1 MTDTGKTG
9 IIRLV
14 LADDHP
20 IYRDGLAR
28 TLADVDDIEVVGVA
42 KDGEDAAVVVAREKP
57 DVVLLDIS
65 MPKGGGIGALA
76 RILQME
82 APPRV
87 AMLTASE
94 ADEDLMQSIK
104 LGALGYILKGVGAEE
119 LAELVRELAA
129 GRSYVSPG
137 LAGRLL
143 VAMRRP
149 QAAAT
154 PSSPLNDLSKREED
168 ILKLVA
174 QGKSNREVGE
184 ALDLQEK
191 TVKHYMTSIL
201 QKLQVRNRVEAAMLA
216 RQFLKS

>member
-1 MTDTGKTG
+1 MK
-9 IIRLV
+9 IRVV

-28 TLADVDDIEVVGVA
+28 SMADAGDLEIVGQA
-42 KDGEDAAVVVAREKP
+42 GDGDQAAEMVARERP

-65 MPKGGGIGALA
+65 MPKGGGIGALT
-76 RILQME
+76 RIMALD

-94 ADEDLMQSIK
+94 ADDDLMQAIK
-104 LGALGYILKGVGAEE
+104 LGAMGYILKGVGAG
-119 LAELVRELAA
+119 ELVDLVRDLAA

-143 VAMRRP
+143 VAMRRREP
-149 QAAAT
+149 TAPEPT
-154 PSSPLNDLSKREED
+154 PLDDLTKREEE

-174 QGKSNREVGE
+174 LGKSNREVGE
-184 ALDLQEK
+184 ALELQEK

-201 QKLQVRNRVEAAMLA
+201 EKLQVRNRVEAAMLA
-216 RQFLKS
+216 RTHLKG

>member
-1 MTDTGKTG
+1 MTEN
-9 IIRLV
+9 IRLV

-20 IYRDGLAR
+20 IYRQGLVMS
-28 TLADVDDIEVVGVA
+28 LADAVGIEVVGAA
-42 KDGEDAAVVVAREKP
+42 KDGEEAARMVAELRPE
-57 DVVLLDIS
+57 VVLLDVS
-65 MPKGGGIGALA
+65 MPKGGGIAALA
-76 RILQME
+76 RIMALE
-82 APPRV
+82 APPKV

-94 ADEDLMQSIK
+94 ADDDLMQALK

-137 LAGRLL
+137 LAGRAL

-149 QAAAT
+149 AEK
-154 PSSPLNDLSKREED
+154 PENPLDDLSKREED

-216 RQFLKS
+216 RQHLKG

>member
-1 MTDTGKTG
+1 MSDL
-9 IIRLV
+9 IRVV

-28 TLADVDDIEVVGVA
+28 SLSDAADIEVVGVA
-42 KDGEDAAVVVAREKP
+42 SDGEQAAEVVLRERP
-57 DVVLLDIS
+57 DVVLLDVS
-65 MPKGGGIGALA
+65 MPKGGGIAALTQ
-76 RILQME
+76 IMQMD

-87 AMLTASE
+87 SMLTASE
-94 ADEDLMQSIK
+94 ADDDLMQAIK
-104 LGALGYILKGVGAEE
+104 LGAMGYILKGVGAEE
-119 LAELVRELAA
+119 LVELVRELHA

-143 VAMRRP
+143 VAMRRRDT
-149 QAAAT
+149 AKET
-154 PSSPLNDLSKREED
+154 NPLDELSKREED

-184 ALDLQEK
+184 SLDLQEK

-216 RQFLKS
+216 RQHLKG

>member
-1 MTDTGKTG
+1 MTET
-9 IIRLV
+9 IRVV

-28 TLADVDDIEVVGVA
+28 SLTDAGDIVIVGEA
-42 KDGEDAAVVVAREKP
+42 REGEEAVEVVARDRP

-65 MPKGGGIGALA
+65 MPKGGGIAALS
-76 RILQME
+76 RIMQME
-82 APPRV
+82 TPPRV

-94 ADEDLMQSIK
+94 ADDDLMQAIK
-104 LGALGYILKGVGAEE
+104 LGALGYILKGVGAGE
-119 LAELVRELAA
+119 LVDLVRELHA

-143 VAMRRP
+143 IAMRRRDGP
-149 QAAAT
+149 AAA
-154 PSSPLNDLSKREED
+154 PNPLDELSRREED

-174 QGKSNREVGE
+174 VGKSNREVGD

-216 RQFLKS
+216 RQHLKG

>member
-1 MTDTGKTG
+1 MSDV
-9 IIRLV
+9 IRIV

-28 TLADVDDIEVVGVA
+28 SLSDDAGIEVVGEA
-42 KDGEDAAVVVAREKP
+42 SDGVEACEVVLRERP

-65 MPKGGGIGALA
+65 MPRGGGIAALS
-76 RILQME
+76 RIMQME

-94 ADEDLMQSIK
+94 ADDDLMQAIK
-104 LGALGYILKGVGAEE
+104 LGAMGYILKGVGAS
-119 LAELVRELAA
+119 ELVDLVHELHA

-143 VAMRRP
+143 VAMRRRD
-149 QAAAT
+149 AKAEVN
-154 PSSPLNDLSKREED
+154 PLDDLSKREED

-184 ALDLQEK
+184 ALELQEK

-201 QKLQVRNRVEAAMLA
+201 QQLQVRNRVEAAMLA
-216 RQFLKS
+216 RQHLKG

>member
-1 MTDTGKTG
+1 MK
-9 IIRLV
+9 IRVV

-28 TLADVDDIEVVGVA
+28 SMEDAGDIEIVGQA
-42 KDGEDAAVVVAREKP
+42 ADGEQAAEMVASARP

-65 MPKGGGIGALA
+65 MPKGGGIGALK
-76 RILQME
+76 RIMALD

-94 ADEDLMQSIK
+94 ADDDLLQAIK
-104 LGALGYILKGVGAEE
+104 LGAMGYILKGVGAGE
-119 LAELVRELAA
+119 LVELVRDLHA

-143 VAMRRP
+143 VAMRRREP
-149 QAAAT
+149 AA
-154 PSSPLNDLSKREED
+154 PEPSPLDDLSKREEE

-174 QGKSNREVGE
+174 LGKSNREIGE

-191 TVKHYMTSIL
+191 TIKHYMTSIL
-201 QKLQVRNRVEAAMLA
+201 EKLQVRNRVEAAMLA
-216 RQFLKS
+216 RQHQKG

>member
-1 MTDTGKTG
+1 MTDV
-9 IIRLV
+9 IRVV

-28 TLADVDDIEVVGVA
+28 TLGDAAGITVVGMA
-42 KDGEDAAVVVAREKP
+42 ADGEEAAEVVARTRP
-57 DVVLLDIS
+57 DVVLLDVS
-65 MPKGGGIGALA
+65 MPKGGGIAALT
-76 RILQME
+76 RIMQMDP
-82 APPRV
+82 APRV

-94 ADEDLMQSIK
+94 EDGDLMQSVR
-104 LGALGYILKGVGAEE
+104 LGALGYILKGVGAD
-119 LAELVRELAA
+119 ELVEVVRDLHA
-129 GRSYVSPG
+129 GRTYVSPG
-137 LAGRLL
+137 LAGQLL

-149 QAAAT
+149 VAVAAE
-154 PSSPLNDLSKREED
+154 PNPLDELSRREED

-174 QGKSNREVGE
+174 IGKSNREVGE

-216 RQFLKS
+216 RQHLRD

>member
-1 MTDTGKTG
+1 MTDV
-9 IIRLV
+9 IRVV

-28 TLADVDDIEVVGVA
+28 TLGDAAGITVVGMA
-42 KDGEDAAVVVAREKP
+42 ADGEEAAEVVARTRP
-57 DVVLLDIS
+57 DVVLLDVS
-65 MPKGGGIGALA
+65 MPKGGGIAALT
-76 RILQME
+76 RIMQMDP
-82 APPRV
+82 APRV

-94 ADEDLMQSIK
+94 EDGDLMQSVK
-104 LGALGYILKGVGAEE
+104 LGALGYILKGVGAD
-119 LAELVRELAA
+119 ELVEVVRDLHA
-129 GRSYVSPG
+129 GRTYVSPG
-137 LAGRLL
+137 LAGQLL

-149 QAAAT
+149 VAVAAE
-154 PSSPLNDLSKREED
+154 PNPLDELSRREED

-216 RQFLKS
+216 RQHLRD

>member
-1 MTDTGKTG
+1 MSDV
-9 IIRLV
+9 IRIV

-20 IYRDGLAR
+20 IYREGVAR
-28 TLADVDDIEVVGVA
+28 SLADAGDIDVVA
-42 KDGEDAAVVVAREKP
+42 LAADGEAAAAAVLETLP

-65 MPKGGGIGALA
+65 MPKGGGIGALT
-76 RILQME
+76 RIMALD

-94 ADEDLMQSIK
+94 ADDDLMQAIT
-104 LGALGYILKGVGAEE
+104 LGAMGYILKGVGSEE
-119 LAELVRELAA
+119 LIALVRDLHA

-143 VAMRRP
+143 VAMRRRDP
-149 QAAAT
+149 QQRE
-154 PSSPLNDLSKREED
+154 PNPMDDLTKREED

-174 QGKSNREVGE
+174 DGRSNREVGE
-184 ALDLQEK
+184 ALELQEK

-201 QKLQVRNRVEAAMLA
+201 QKLHVRNRVEAALLA
-216 RQFLKS
+216 RKHIKG

>member
-1 MTDTGKTG
+1 MSEA
-9 IIRLV
+9 IRV
-14 LADDHP
+14 VVADDHP
-20 IYRDGLAR
+20 IFRDGLAR
-28 TLADVDDIEVVGVA
+28 SLADAEDIEVVGQA
-42 KDGEDAAVVVAREKP
+42 ADGEAALRVVQELRP

-65 MPKGGGIGALA
+65 MPKGGGIGALSQIMA
-76 RILQME
+76 
-82 APPRV
+82 APNPPRV

-94 ADEDLMQSIK
+94 ADDDLMAALK
-104 LGALGYILKGVGAEE
+104 LGALGYILKGIGAEE
-119 LAELVRELAA
+119 LVELVRELHA

-143 VAMRRP
+143 VAMRRREP
-149 QAAAT
+149 VAREHN
-154 PSSPLNDLSKREED
+154 PIDELSRREED

-216 RQFLKS
+216 RQHLKD

>member
-1 MTDTGKTG
+1 MSDV
-9 IIRLV
+9 IRIV

-20 IYRDGLAR
+20 IYREGVAR
-28 TLADVDDIEVVGVA
+28 SLADAGDIDVVA
-42 KDGEDAAVVVAREKP
+42 LAADGEAAAAAVLETLP

-65 MPKGGGIGALA
+65 MPKGGGIGALT
-76 RILQME
+76 RIMALD

-94 ADEDLMQSIK
+94 ADDDLMQAIK
-104 LGALGYILKGVGAEE
+104 LGAMGYILKGVGSEE
-119 LAELVRELAA
+119 LIALVRDLHA

-143 VAMRRP
+143 VAMRRRDP
-149 QAAAT
+149 QQRE
-154 PSSPLNDLSKREED
+154 PNPMDDLTKREED

-174 QGKSNREVGE
+174 DGRSNREVGE
-184 ALDLQEK
+184 ALELQEK

-201 QKLQVRNRVEAAMLA
+201 QKLHVRNRVEAALLA
-216 RQFLKS
+216 RKHIKG

>member
-1 MTDTGKTG
+1 MTDM
-9 IIRLV
+9 IRLV

-20 IYRDGLAR
+20 IYRDGLVRSLSDAGGI
-28 TLADVDDIEVVGVA
+28 AIVGVA
-42 KDGEDAAVVVAREKP
+42 KDGEEAAAVVAREKP

-65 MPKGGGIGALA
+65 MPKGGGIAALA
-76 RILQME
+76 RIMAME

-94 ADEDLMQSIK
+94 ADDDLMQAIK

-119 LAELVRELAA
+119 LADLVRELAA

-149 QAAAT
+149 QTPAA
-154 PSSPLNDLSKREED
+154 PPNPLADLSKREED

-174 QGKSNREVGE
+174 TGKSNREVGD

-216 RQFLKS
+216 RQYLKG